1 MLSIKDFRRISLD
14 DKSFFDKHQRRYP
27 PVHSSDLFTTL
38 ISWMEYG
45 DYHYAVVDDNI
56 VIMSRVDDRVRFR
69 LLPGR
74 FNVDLVKQILNLAL
88 AEGSDDPF
96 WVNDTGSKEWISKR
110 FPGLKFLEYRDYF
123 DYVYLSS
130 DLARL
135 PGARY
140 GKIRNR
146 LNKFKREYKYTVEEI
161 SEENIDEIRDFLKRW
176 CLWKDCE
183 SDVILDNERKAIL
196 YSIGHFFD
204 LELSG
209 IAMRINGNVEA
220 ISVFEDMNMDTAVIH
235 YEKGFPGYDGV
246 YKAINMETAKIL
258 EKSFTF
264 INREE
269 DMGLPGL
276 RQAKMSYRPHHMVKV
291 FHVKKEDIVLGS
303 SL

>member
-1 MLSIKDFRRISLD
+1 
-14 DKSFFDKHQRRYP
+14 
-27 PVHSSDLFTTL
+27 
-38 ISWMEYG
+38 MEYG